1 MKADTLKKSILQ
13 WAIEGKLVPQLESEP
28 EVKQIGEAPED
39 VPFAIPEKWKWI
51 SASYVQTLVRGITFP
66 ASAKTKMQT
75 HNSIC
80 CLTTGSVQEK
90 YASKADVFVDQSFMK
105 NTRQILQV
113 GDVVISSANSKE
125 LVGKSILWEDKSGI
139 QKTFG
144 GFLTVARVKDSQ
156 SVIPEYLFLVYR
168 YMFKTGYFAN
178 LSTQTTNIA
187 NLSNKLLDA
196 LAFPIPPLGEQQRL
210 VAKLN
215 KLLPLVET
223 YGKEQEALE
232 KLEKEFP
239 DKLRASLLQ
248 EAIQG
253 KLVPQLE
260 SEPEVEQIGDAPEQV
275 PFEIPDK
282 WKWGRLQDV
291 GSFISGWTPKA
302 EELQKM
308 CSIGCVPYFKIA
320 DMNQQGNEIWLQ
332 KTSSFLKK
340 SERTRTFFRGTIVY
354 PKNGGAVFTN
364 KRRLLNQESVVDL
377 NTGGYVPG
385 KFLDIGYA
393 YNIFLGLDFRT
404 ISKGTALPTLDQ
416 TKLRNYLIPLPP
428 LAEQRRIVARVNE
441 LLSLLD
447 ELH

>member
-1 MKADTLKKSILQ
+1 MMLSTSLRKITSSFRGVVIRKEDYEFFSRRCNPEKGDLLITKVGTTGVPAIVPDEREFSLFVSVALLKLNASKVFNEYLYYVVLSNYFQKHVKATTRGLNKNWVIKEIK
-13 WAIEGKLVPQLESEP
+13 ATLVPLPPLEE
-28 EVKQIGEAPED
+28 QR
-39 VPFAIPEKWKWI
+39 AIVTRLKELFVEIDCAEK
-51 SASYVQTLVRGITFP
+51 AYQELQTLSGVLR
-66 ASAKTKMQT
+66 
-75 HNSIC
+75 
-80 CLTTGSVQEK
+80 E
-90 YASKADVFVDQSFMK
+90 
-105 NTRQILQV
+105 QI
-113 GDVVISSANSKE
+113 
-125 LVGKSILWEDKSGI
+125 
-139 QKTFG
+139 
-144 GFLTVARVKDSQ
+144 
-156 SVIPEYLFLVYR
+156 
-168 YMFKTGYFAN
+168 
-178 LSTQTTNIA
+178 
-187 NLSNKLLDA
+187 
-196 LAFPIPPLGEQQRL
+196 
-210 VAKLN
+210 
-215 KLLPLVET
+215 
-223 YGKEQEALE
+223 
-232 KLEKEFP
+232 
-239 DKLRASLLQ
+239 LQ